1 MKKKKGI
8 SIKVKGV
15 VIFTVILVG
24 ILVYALLTNRALNRA
39 EGFAEK
45 MCNAY
50 LNIQAMYG
58 KIGKKAESVQKYA
71 NIVIGCPDED
81 LAIAGDM
88 YGFVHSEAD
97 DAREYLELLGKYCQD
112 SQNPNV
118 LQLYTEYEE
127 ACSKMLDSM
136 EECSDVRQLQGI
148 PASKQYMIEQG
159 MPSILA
165 QEQPS
170 LDFEQAIDQ
179 AVKDAQSDMSK
190 SITKAL
196 TVNLIMSII
205 CIALGLTALF
215 VMLFKVLKPIE
226 VTGKQLREIADQ
238 IAEGRGNLSETFDIK
253 TNDEIGMLQQS
264 INTLVAAFGKIIF
277 AIRSNSK
284 ELEDNA
290 QQTRKDMEAAN
301 DNVTDISAV
310 LQELSAG
317 GEEITAMTEQIDNKV
332 KQMAEDS
339 KQVKEQID
347 KGNAFSEDLKE
358 RATYIYGMTVQS
370 KKKTEDM
377 VVEIHDAMEGSIR
390 ESENIDK
397 IKSFTNTILDIASQT
412 NLLALNASIEA
423 ARAGEAG
430 KGFAV
435 VAQEIRNL
443 AENSSG
449 NANAIQEV
457 SKQVVQAVDNLRINA
472 EKMLAFMG
480 KDVVEDYK
488 NFLMMSTRYEQDAKE
503 IFDMMTNIKASIGSL
518 DGKVGTIM
526 KSVEGISSSMQE
538 NSYGIQATTETVV
551 QLSQATDSLK
561 EKAVENE
568 RTAEKLQ
575 EMASGFEG

>member
-1 MKKKKGI
+1 MKEKKGI
-8 SIKVKGV
+8 SIKVKGI

-24 ILVYALLTNRALNRA
+24 MLVYALLTNRTLNRV
-39 EGFAEK
+39 ERFAEK
-45 MCNAY
+45 MCNVY
-50 LNIQAMYG
+50 VNIQSMYG
-58 KIGKKAESVQKYA
+58 KVGKKAESVQKYA

-81 LAIAGDM
+81 LEIAGDM
-88 YGFVHSEAD
+88 YGFVHSEASV
-97 DAREYLELLGKYCQD
+97 AREYLDILGSYCRESQD
-112 SQNPNV
+112 ENV
-118 LQLYTEYEE
+118 MQLYMEYEE
-127 ACSKMLDSM
+127 ACRKMLDSM
-136 EECSDVRQLQGI
+136 EECSDVRQLEGV
-148 PASKQYMIEQG
+148 PAGKQYMTEQG

-165 QEQPS
+165 QEQPC

-179 AVKDAQSDMSK
+179 AVMDAQADMNA
-190 SITKAL
+190 SIAKAL
-196 TVNLIMSII
+196 TVNMIMSSV
-205 CIALGLTALF
+205 CIVLGIAALF
-215 VMLFKVLKPIE
+215 VMLVKVLRPID

-238 IAEGRGNLSETFDIK
+238 IAEGKGNLSNTFVVK
-253 TNDEIGMLQQS
+253 TNDEIGMLRQS
-264 INTLVAAFGKIIF
+264 INTLVSAFGRLIF
-277 AIRSNSK
+277 DIRKNSK
-284 ELEDNA
+284 ELESNA

-347 KGNAFSEDLKE
+347 KGNVFSVDLKE

-377 VVEIHDAMEGSIR
+377 IVEIHDAMEESIR
-390 ESENIDK
+390 ESGNIDK
-397 IKSFTNTILDIASQT
+397 INSFTSTILDIASQT

-430 KGFAV
+430 RGFAV

-449 NANAIQEV
+449 NANAIQQL
-457 SKQVVQAVDNLRINA
+457 SQQVVQAVENLRVNA

-480 KDVVEDYK
+480 KDIIEDYK
-488 NFLMMSTRYEQDAKE
+488 NFLMMSTRYGEDAEE
-503 IFDMMTNIKASIGSL
+503 IFEMMTNIKASIESL

-526 KSVEGISSSMQE
+526 KSVEGISTSMQE
-538 NSYGIQATTETVV
+538 NSYGIQSTTETVV